1 MNRHLLRCQLA
12 LYRASNSTFTAPAS
26 SPRSISTTAPVLK
39 AKKKD
44 LTAIKARRPPPP
56 MIPHPTA
63 KEMSTNPPDP
73 RNEPGFDWEAYSK
86 KFNFRTGQH
95 TGAGPTNVDKKHTE
109 KPAHERVLSTGGIS
123 NAADKIKPDDSK
135 DEDDGSLE
143 TKEDLSPGTANKQ
156 ELAKHAKKSHIPPE
170 IAGKV
175 HDSTAEFI
183 HKQSGASSMGS
194 GG

>member
-44 LTAIKARRPPPP
+44 L
-56 MIPHPTA
+56 
-63 KEMSTNPPDP
+63 
-73 RNEPGFDWEAYSK
+73 
-86 KFNFRTGQH
+86 TGQH